1 MTVHGLD
8 TAGRGWSECQFR
20 GRSSLLGSHG
30 ADRTNSCDRRDTAV
44 SVRESG
50 VRRRVDKAAEW
61 RTGSRPKCASAGNP
75 YKFRVPAQAVKS
87 QFR

>member
-1 MTVHGLD
+1 MSVSWSLQPFGL
-8 TAGRGWSECQFR
+8 AWSGQNEPLVTE
-20 GRSSLLGSHG
+20 G
-30 ADRTNSCDRRDTAV
+30 NTAV

-61 RTGSRPKCASAGNP
+61 RTGSRPKCASAGSP